1 MAGPTCTT
9 TPVHRF
15 MACGIAGLSVAVD
28 SLSAVRHARV
38 KVIRDATGLA
48 VDYEV
53 EGDYP
58 AYGNNDDRADAI
70 ATDLVTS
77 LHGQGGDSLPASRHP
92 RAGSGADGAGARAV
106 PGARPAG
113 TVNAVGPIGPGP
125 SARDRT
131 GSAIG
136 GFRQRETRSERN
148 KEHPMADGE
157 QPGPDNPIRVFL
169 LDDHEVVRRGV
180 HDLLDDE
187 PDITV
192 VGEAANVEQAL
203 VRVPAL
209 RPQVAVLD
217 VRLPD
222 GDGVTVC
229 RELRS
234 RMPELA
240 CLMLTSFDDEE
251 ALLDSIMAGASGYV
265 LKQIQGSDL
274 VSAVRT
280 VAAGQSLLDPSATAK
295 VMARLRQGQE
305 PEPEPDALPGLTE
318 REREILA
325 LIGEGLTNRQIGQR
339 LYLAEKTVKNHISRL
354 LAKLGVERRIQ
365 AAVIATQ
372 AQDRLKQDGH

>member
-1 MAGPTCTT
+1 MA
-9 TPVHRF
+9 
-15 MACGIAGLSVAVD
+15 D
-28 SLSAVRHARV
+28 
-38 KVIRDATGLA
+38 
-48 VDYEV
+48 
-53 EGDYP
+53 
-58 AYGNNDDRADAI
+58 
-70 ATDLVTS
+70 
-77 LHGQGGDSLPASRHP
+77 
-92 RAGSGADGAGARAV
+92 
-106 PGARPAG
+106 
-113 TVNAVGPIGPGP
+113 
-125 SARDRT
+125 
-131 GSAIG
+131 
-136 GFRQRETRSERN
+136 SER
-148 KEHPMADGE
+148 
-157 QPGPDNPIRVFL
+157 PGPDNPIRVFL

-180 HDLLDDE
+180 HDLLNDE

-192 VGEAANVEQAL
+192 IGEAANVEQAL

-222 GDGVTVC
+222 GDGVTLC

-234 RMPELA
+234 QMPELA

-280 VAAGQSLLDPSATAK
+280 VAAGQSLLDPSATTRL
-295 VMARLRQGQE
+295 MARLRQGQE
-305 PEPEPDALPGLTE
+305 PEEEPDALPGLTA

-372 AQDRLKQDGH
+372 AQDRLRHEGR

>member
-1 MAGPTCTT
+1 MVDTEQAGP
-9 TPVHRF
+9 
-15 MACGIAGLSVAVD
+15 
-28 SLSAVRHARV
+28 
-38 KVIRDATGLA
+38 
-48 VDYEV
+48 
-53 EGDYP
+53 
-58 AYGNNDDRADAI
+58 
-70 ATDLVTS
+70 
-77 LHGQGGDSLPASRHP
+77 
-92 RAGSGADGAGARAV
+92 DG
-106 PGARPAG
+106 
-113 TVNAVGPIGPGP
+113 
-125 SARDRT
+125 
-131 GSAIG
+131 
-136 GFRQRETRSERN
+136 
-148 KEHPMADGE
+148 
-157 QPGPDNPIRVFL
+157 PIRVFL

-180 HDLLDDE
+180 HDLLNDE

-192 VGEAANVEQAL
+192 IGEAATVEQAL

-274 VSAVRT
+274 VTAVRT
-280 VAAGQSLLDPSATAK
+280 VARGQSLLDPSATTK
-295 VMARLRQGQE
+295 LMARLRNDQQKE
-305 PEPEPDALPGLTE
+305 EEPDALPGLTD

-372 AQDRLKQDGH
+372 AQDRLRQEGH

>member
-1 MAGPTCTT
+1 MADREQAGPDT
-9 TPVHRF
+9 
-15 MACGIAGLSVAVD
+15 
-28 SLSAVRHARV
+28 
-38 KVIRDATGLA
+38 
-48 VDYEV
+48 
-53 EGDYP
+53 
-58 AYGNNDDRADAI
+58 
-70 ATDLVTS
+70 
-77 LHGQGGDSLPASRHP
+77 
-92 RAGSGADGAGARAV
+92 
-106 PGARPAG
+106 
-113 TVNAVGPIGPGP
+113 
-125 SARDRT
+125 
-131 GSAIG
+131 
-136 GFRQRETRSERN
+136 
-148 KEHPMADGE
+148 
-157 QPGPDNPIRVFL
+157 PIRVFL

-192 VGEAANVEQAL
+192 VGDAATVEQAL

-209 RPQVAVLD
+209 RPDVAVLD

-280 VAAGQSLLDPSATAK
+280 VARGQSLLDPSATTRL
-295 VMARLRQGQE
+295 MSRLRGEQHQE
-305 PEPEPDALPGLTE
+305 QTPDALPGLTG

-325 LIGEGLTNRQIGQR
+325 LIGEGLTNRQIGER

-365 AAVIATQ
+365 AAVIATR
-372 AQDRLKQDGH
+372 ARDAGGLPHPAGPRAGGPRTFGPRFGN

>member
-1 MAGPTCTT
+1 
-9 TPVHRF
+9 
-15 MACGIAGLSVAVD
+15 
-28 SLSAVRHARV
+28 
-38 KVIRDATGLA
+38 
-48 VDYEV
+48 
-53 EGDYP
+53 
-58 AYGNNDDRADAI
+58 
-70 ATDLVTS
+70 
-77 LHGQGGDSLPASRHP
+77 
-92 RAGSGADGAGARAV
+92 
-106 PGARPAG
+106 
-113 TVNAVGPIGPGP
+113 
-125 SARDRT
+125 
-131 GSAIG
+131 
-136 GFRQRETRSERN
+136 
-148 KEHPMADGE
+148 MADRE
-157 QPGPDNPIRVFL
+157 QADPDTPIRVFL

-180 HDLLDDE
+180 HDLLNDE
-187 PDITV
+187 ADIEV
-192 VGEAANVEQAL
+192 VGEAGTVEQAL

-209 RPQVAVLD
+209 RPDVAVLD

-234 RMPELA
+234 RLPELA

-280 VAAGQSLLDPSATAK
+280 VARGQSLLDPSATTK
-295 VMARLRQGQE
+295 LMARLRGGQQQE
-305 PEPEPDALPGLTE
+305 EQPDALPGLTE

-339 LYLAEKTVKNHISRL
+339 LYLAEKTVKNRISRL

-372 AQDRLKQDGH
+372 ARDRLRGDNR

>member
-1 MAGPTCTT
+1 
-9 TPVHRF
+9 
-15 MACGIAGLSVAVD
+15 
-28 SLSAVRHARV
+28 
-38 KVIRDATGLA
+38 
-48 VDYEV
+48 
-53 EGDYP
+53 
-58 AYGNNDDRADAI
+58 
-70 ATDLVTS
+70 
-77 LHGQGGDSLPASRHP
+77 
-92 RAGSGADGAGARAV
+92 
-106 PGARPAG
+106 
-113 TVNAVGPIGPGP
+113 
-125 SARDRT
+125 
-131 GSAIG
+131 
-136 GFRQRETRSERN
+136 
-148 KEHPMADGE
+148 MADGKR
-157 QPGPDNPIRVFL
+157 PGPDDPIQVFL

-180 HDLLDDE
+180 RDLLNDE
-187 PDITV
+187 PDIDV
-192 VGEAANVEQAL
+192 VGEAGTVEQAL

-280 VAAGQSLLDPSATAK
+280 VAAGQSLLDPSATARL
-295 VMARLRQGQE
+295 MARLRQGPE
-305 PEPEPDALPGLTE
+305 PEPESDALPGLTD

-372 AQDRLKQDGH
+372 AQDRLRQQGH